1 MEVPMGF
8 PRYPTSVLRIGLIAL
23 SCGFSIAAQAQSQQS
38 PANPPSDSRQPDPAK
53 IEGPSSGELPR
64 HTGPAQRLP
73 GIISGPV
80 VDQSGAAVAGAE
92 VKLTREPPSPDRIVS
107 TAEDGQFSLVGI
119 EPGSFQLTITSTGF
133 ATQTFSGALRSGE
146 SYTVPQI
153 ALLVATSVTETR
165 VTPAT
170 VDVAQDEIKVEEHQR
185 VFGVLPNFYVSY
197 VANAAPLTSR
207 QKFQLAWKTS
217 IDPVSFAVNGIVAGV
232 EQAQDDFGGYGQ
244 GAKGYAE
251 RYGAAYGNFVISTYI
266 GSAILPS
273 ILKQDPRYFYKGT
286 GSKHS
291 RILNALAQSVIC
303 KGDNG
308 HWQANYS
315 GLIGGLAASG
325 ISNIYYAP
333 RDRDGVGFTF
343 ENALIGIG
351 TTAVT
356 NLLQEFV
363 IRKWTQ
369 SRPGHQASKP
379 DDTVSRLSLLPL
391 HTGAGAQYPQ

>member
-1 MEVPMGF
+1 MVF
-8 PRYPTSVLRIGLIAL
+8 RRYPSLVLRIGLIAL

-38 PANPPSDSRQPDPAK
+38 PSDGSQPDPSK
-53 IEGPSSGELPR
+53 IERSSSENLPSTPD
-64 HTGPAQRLP
+64 PPQRLS
-73 GIISGPV
+73 GVISGTV
-80 VDQSGAAVAGAE
+80 VDQTGAAVAGAE
-92 VKLTREPPSPDRIVS
+92 IKLTREPPSPDRTVS

-119 EPGSFQLTITSTGF
+119 EPGPFQLTVSSTGF
-133 ATQTFSGALRSGE
+133 ATQTFSGTLRSGE

-170 VDVAQDEIKVEEHQR
+170 VDVAQDEIKVEEQQR

-197 VANAAPLTSR
+197 VANAAPLTTR

-217 IDPVSFAVNGIVAGV
+217 IDPVSFGVNAIVAGV
-232 EQAQDDFGGYGQ
+232 EQSQDDFGGYGQ

-251 RYGAAYGNFVISTYI
+251 RYGAAYGNFVIGTYI

-286 GSKHS
+286 GSKRS

-308 HWQANYS
+308 HWQTNYS

-333 RDRDGVGFTF
+333 KDRDGVGFTF

-369 SRPGHQASKP
+369 SRPGRQASKP
-379 DDTVSRLSLLPL
+379 ADTVSKMSLLPI
-391 HTGAGAQYPQ
+391 HTGD

>member
-1 MEVPMGF
+1 MVF
-8 PRYPTSVLRIGLIAL
+8 RRYPSSVLRIGLIAL
-23 SCGFSIAAQAQSQQS
+23 SWGFSVVAQAQSQQS
-38 PANPPSDSRQPDPAK
+38 PAIPLSDSRQPDRSK
-53 IEGPSSGELPR
+53 IDGSSSASLPNAPY
-64 HTGPAQRLP
+64 PAQRQQ
-73 GIISGPV
+73 GIINGTV
-80 VDQSGAAVAGAE
+80 VDQTGAAVAGAE
-92 VKLTREPPSPDRIVS
+92 VKLTREPPSPNQTVS
-107 TAEDGQFSLVGI
+107 TAEDGQFSLLNI
-119 EPGSFQLTITSTGF
+119 EPGPFQLTITSTGF
-133 ATQTFSGALRSGE
+133 AAQTFSGTLRSGE
-146 SYTVPQI
+146 NYAVPRI
-153 ALLVATSVTETR
+153 ALIVAAASTEMR

-170 VDVAQDEIKVEEHQR
+170 EDVAQDEIEVEEHQR
-185 VFGVLPNFYVSY
+185 VFGVIPNFYVSY
-197 VANAAPLTSR
+197 VAHAAPLTPK

-244 GAKGYAE
+244 GSKGYAE

-286 GSKHS
+286 GSKRS

-333 RDRDGVGFTF
+333 KDRDGLGFTF
-343 ENALIGIG
+343 ENTLIGIG

-363 IRKWTQ
+363 IRKLTQ
-369 SRPGHQASKP
+369 SRPGRQAPKP
-379 DDTVSRLSLLPL
+379 DGPVSNIP
-391 HTGAGAQYPQ
+391 GAPIHAGD

>member
-1 MEVPMGF
+1 MDVPMVF
-8 PRYPTSVLRIGLIAL
+8 RRYPPSVLRISLIAL
-23 SCGFSIAAQAQSQQS
+23 SCGFSVAVQAHSQQL
-38 PANPPSDSRQPDPAK
+38 PALPPSDDRQPDASK
-53 IEGPSSGELPR
+53 IAGPSGEKLPS
-64 HTGPAQRLP
+64 TPDPAQQVP
-73 GIISGPV
+73 GLIIGTV
-80 VDQSGAAVAGAE
+80 VDQTGAAVAGAE
-92 VKLTREPPSPDRIVS
+92 VKLTREPSSQNQVVS
-107 TAEDGQFSLVGI
+107 TAEDGQFSLLNI
-119 EPGSFQLTITSTGF
+119 EPGPFRLTIISPGF
-133 ATQTFSGALRSGE
+133 AAQTFPGTLHSGE
-146 SYTVPQI
+146 TYAVPRI
-153 ALLVATSVTETR
+153 VLIVATASTEMR

-170 VDVAQDEIKVEEHQR
+170 VDVAQDEIKVEEQQR
-185 VFGVLPNFYVSY
+185 VFGVIPNFYVSY
-197 VANAAPLTSR
+197 VTNAAPLTPR

-217 IDPVSFAVNGIVAGV
+217 IDPVSFAVNGVVAGI
-232 EQAQDDFGGYGQ
+232 EQSQNDFGGYGQ

-286 GSKHS
+286 GSKRS
-291 RILNALAQSVIC
+291 RVLNALAQSVIC

-333 RDRDGVGFTF
+333 KDRDGVGFTF

-363 IRKWTQ
+363 IRKLTQ
-369 SRPGHQASKP
+369 SRPGRQSSKPP
-379 DDTVSRLSLLPL
+379 DDTVSKMSLAPI
-391 HTGAGAQYPQ
+391 HAGD

>member
-1 MEVPMGF
+1 MDVRMVF
-8 PRYPTSVLRIGLIAL
+8 RRYPSVVLRIGLIAL
-23 SCGFSIAAQAQSQQS
+23 SCGFSVAAQAQSQQS
-38 PANPPSDSRQPDPAK
+38 LSSDSHQLAPSKIEPSSTERPAATPDP
-53 IEGPSSGELPR
+53 P
-64 HTGPAQRLP
+64 QQVP
-73 GIISGPV
+73 GVISGTV
-80 VDQSGAAVAGAE
+80 VDQTGASVAGAE
-92 VKLTREPPSPDRIVS
+92 VKLTREPPSQNRAVS
-107 TAEDGQFSLVGI
+107 TAEDGQFSLTGI
-119 EPGSFQLTITSTGF
+119 DPGPFQLTISSAGF
-133 ATQTFSGALRSGE
+133 ATQTFSGTLRSGE
-146 SYTVPQI
+146 SFAVPRI
-153 ALLVATSVTETR
+153 ALIIAAASTETR

-197 VANAAPLTSR
+197 VSNAAPLSTK

-244 GAKGYAE
+244 GTKGYAE
-251 RYGAAYGNFVISTYI
+251 RYGAAYGNFVIGTYI

-286 GSKHS
+286 GTKRS

-325 ISNIYYAP
+325 ISNVYYAP
-333 RDRDGVGFTF
+333 KDRDGVGFTF

-351 TTAVT
+351 TTAIT

-369 SRPGHQASKP
+369 SRPGRQASKP
-379 DDTVSRLSLLPL
+379 VDPVSRLSLAPI
-391 HTGAGAQYPQ
+391 HAGD

>member
-1 MEVPMGF
+1 MLF
-8 PRYPTSVLRIGLIAL
+8 PRYPSLVLRIALIAL
-23 SCGFSIAAQAQSQQS
+23 SCGFSFAALARSQQS
-38 PANPPSDSRQPDPAK
+38 SAIPPSDSRQPDPSK
-53 IEGPSSGELPR
+53 IERTASESLPN
-64 HTGPAQRLP
+64 TPAQRLP
-73 GIISGPV
+73 GLVSGTV
-80 VDQSGAAVAGAE
+80 GDQTGAAVAGAE
-92 VKLTREPPSPDRIVS
+92 VKLIREGSPARTVS
-107 TAEDGQFSLVGI
+107 TTEDGQFSLLNI
-119 EPGSFQLTITSTGF
+119 EPGPFQLTITSPGF
-133 ATQTFSGALRSGE
+133 ATGTFSGTLHSGE
-146 SYTVPQI
+146 TYAVPRI
-153 ALLVATSVTETR
+153 ALIVAAASTEMR

-170 VDVAQDEIKVEEHQR
+170 VDVAQDEIKVEEQQR

-197 VANAAPLTSR
+197 IANAAPLTTK

-217 IDPVSFAVNGIVAGV
+217 IDPVSFGVNAIVAGV

-251 RYGAAYGNFVISTYI
+251 RYGAAYGNFVIGTYI

-286 GSKHS
+286 GSKRS

-308 HWQANYS
+308 HWQTNYS

-333 RDRDGVGFTF
+333 KDRDGVGFTI
-343 ENALIGIG
+343 ENTVIGIG

-363 IRKWTQ
+363 IRKLTQ
-369 SRPGHQASKP
+369 SRPGRQGVKPP
-379 DDTVSRLSLLPL
+379 DDTISKMPLLPI
-391 HTGAGAQYPQ
+391 HAGD

>member
-1 MEVPMGF
+1 MVS
-8 PRYPTSVLRIGLIAL
+8 PRYPSLVLRIALIAL
-23 SCGFSIAAQAQSQQS
+23 SCGFSFVVRAQSQQS
-38 PANPPSDSRQPDPAK
+38 PATPPSDSRQPKPLK
-53 IEGPSSGELPR
+53 IERTPSASLPN
-64 HTGPAQRLP
+64 TPAQRLP
-73 GIISGPV
+73 GLVSGTV
-80 VDQSGAAVAGAE
+80 VDQSGAAVVGAE
-92 VKLTREPPSPDRIVS
+92 VKLMREGSPARTVS
-107 TAEDGQFSLVGI
+107 TTEDGQFSLLNI
-119 EPGSFQLTITSTGF
+119 EPGPFQLTITSPGF
-133 ATQTFSGALRSGE
+133 ATGTFSGTLHSGE
-146 SYTVPQI
+146 SYAVPRI
-153 ALLVATSVTETR
+153 ALIVAAASTEMR

-170 VDVAQDEIKVEEHQR
+170 VDVAQDEIKVEEQQR
-185 VFGVLPNFYVSY
+185 VLGVIPNFYVSY
-197 VANAAPLTSR
+197 ISNAAPLTTR

-217 IDPVSFAVNGIVAGV
+217 VDPVSFGVNAIVAGI
-232 EQAQDDFGGYGQ
+232 EQAQNDFGGYGQ

-251 RYGAAYGNFVISTYI
+251 RYGAAYGNFVIGTYI

-286 GSKHS
+286 GSKRS

-333 RDRDGVGFTF
+333 KDRDGIGFTV
-343 ENALIGIG
+343 ENTLIGIG

-363 IRKWTQ
+363 IRKLTQ
-369 SRPGHQASKP
+369 SRPGHQGVKPP
-379 DDTVSRLSLLPL
+379 DDTVSTLSLAPL
-391 HTGAGAQYPQ
+391 HAGD

>member
-1 MEVPMGF
+1 MVF
-8 PRYPTSVLRIGLIAL
+8 PRYPSLVLRMGLIAL
-23 SCGFSIAAQAQSQQS
+23 SCGFSVAAQAQAQQS
-38 PANPPSDSRQPDPAK
+38 ADPSKLERS
-53 IEGPSSGELPR
+53 PSESLPN
-64 HTGPAQRLP
+64 TPAQRLP
-73 GIISGPV
+73 GFINGTV
-80 VDQSGAAVAGAE
+80 TDQTGAAVAGAE
-92 VKLTREPPSPDRIVS
+92 VKLIREASPGRAVS
-107 TAEDGQFSLVGI
+107 TTEDGQFSFVNI
-119 EPGSFQLTITSTGF
+119 DPGPFQLAIASTGF
-133 ATQTFSGALRSGE
+133 ATQTFSGTLRSGE
-146 SYTVPQI
+146 TFAVPRI
-153 ALLVATSVTETR
+153 ALIVATASTEMR

-170 VDVAQDEIKVEEHQR
+170 VDVAQDEIKVEEQQR

-197 VANAAPLTSR
+197 VANAAPLSTR

-217 IDPVSFAVNGIVAGV
+217 IDPVSFAVNGVVAGI
-232 EQAQDDFGGYGQ
+232 EQSQDNFGGYGQ

-251 RYGAAYGNFVISTYI
+251 RYGAAYGNFVIGTYI

-343 ENALIGIG
+343 ENALIGVG

-369 SRPGHQASKP
+369 SRPGRQASKP
-379 DDTVSRLSLLPL
+379 DDTVSKIPL
-391 HTGAGAQYPQ
+391 APPHASD

>member
-1 MEVPMGF
+1 MDVPMVF
-8 PRYPTSVLRIGLIAL
+8 RTYPSLVLRTGLIVL
-23 SCGFSIAAQAQSQQS
+23 SCGFWVAAQGQSQQS
-38 PANPPSDSRQPDPAK
+38 PAIPSPENGQPEPK
-53 IEGPSSGELPR
+53 IEGRSSASLPNTPDPS
-64 HTGPAQRLP
+64 QRLP
-73 GIISGPV
+73 GFIGGIV
-80 VDQSGAAVAGAE
+80 VDQTGAAVAGAE
-92 VKLTREPPSPDRIVS
+92 VKLTRELPAQYRTVS
-107 TAEDGQFSLVGI
+107 TAEDGQFSLAGVD
-119 EPGSFQLTITSTGF
+119 PGPFQLTVTSTGF
-133 ATQTFSGALRSGE
+133 ATQIFSGTLHSGE
-146 SYTVPQI
+146 NYRVPRI
-153 ALLVATSVTETR
+153 ALILATASTEML

-170 VDVAQDEIKVEEHQR
+170 VDVAQDEVKVEEQQR

-197 VANAAPLTSR
+197 VANAAPLTTR

-217 IDPVSFAVNGIVAGV
+217 IDPVSFAVNGVVAGI

-251 RYGAAYGNFVISTYI
+251 RYGAAYGNFVIGTYI

-286 GSKHS
+286 GSKRS
-291 RILNALAQSVIC
+291 RVLNALAQSVIC

-308 HWQANYS
+308 HWQVNYS
-315 GLIGGLAASG
+315 GLVGGLAASG

-343 ENALIGIG
+343 ENALIGVG

-356 NLLQEFV
+356 NLLQEFI

-369 SRPGHQASKP
+369 SHPGRRASKP
-379 DDTVSRLSLLPL
+379 DDTVSKMSLLPV
-391 HTGAGAQYPQ
+391 HAGD

>member
-1 MEVPMGF
+1 MDVPMVF
-8 PRYPTSVLRIGLIAL
+8 PRYPSLVLRIGLIAL
-23 SCGFSIAAQAQSQQS
+23 SWGFSLAAQTQSQQS
-38 PANPPSDSRQPDPAK
+38 PAIPPSDSREPDPAR
-53 IEGPSSGELPR
+53 IERLFGESLPNA
-64 HTGPAQRLP
+64 PAQRLP
-73 GIISGPV
+73 GFISGTV
-80 VDQSGAAVAGAE
+80 VDQTGAAVAGAE
-92 VKLTREPPSPDRIVS
+92 IKLTSEASPDRTVS
-107 TAEDGQFSLVGI
+107 TTEDGQFSLTGI
-119 EPGSFQLTITSTGF
+119 EPGPFQITITAVGF
-133 ATQTFSGALRSGE
+133 ATQTFSGTLRSGE
-146 SYTVPQI
+146 TYAIPKI
-153 ALLVATSVTETR
+153 ALIVAAASTEMR
-165 VTPAT
+165 VSPAT
-170 VDVAQDEIKVEEHQR
+170 VDVAQDEIKVEEQQR

-197 VANAAPLTSR
+197 IANAAPLTTK

-217 IDPVSFAVNGIVAGV
+217 VDPVSFAVNGIVAGV
-232 EQAQDDFGGYGQ
+232 EQAQDNFGGYGQ

-251 RYGAAYGNFVISTYI
+251 RYGAAYGNFVIGTYI

-286 GSKHS
+286 GSKRS

-369 SRPGHQASKP
+369 SRPGHQAAKSP
-379 DDTVSRLSLLPL
+379 DDTVSKMSLLPR
-391 HTGAGAQYPQ
+391 HAGD

>member
-1 MEVPMGF
+1 MVF
-8 PRYPTSVLRIGLIAL
+8 RRYPSLLLRIGLIAL
-23 SCGFSIAAQAQSQQS
+23 SCGFSTAAHAQSQQS
-38 PANPPSDSRQPDPAK
+38 SAIPPSDSRQPDPSK
-53 IEGPSSGELPR
+53 IIAGPSSASLPSSPD
-64 HTGPAQRLP
+64 PAQRVP
-73 GIISGPV
+73 GLISGAV
-80 VDQSGAAVAGAE
+80 VDQTGAAVAGAE
-92 VKLTREPPSPDRIVS
+92 VKLTREPLSQNRTVS
-107 TAEDGQFSLVGI
+107 TAENGQFSLPNI
-119 EPGSFQLTITSTGF
+119 EPGPFQLTITSPGF
-133 ATQTFSGALRSGE
+133 ATQTFSGTLRSGE
-146 SYTVPQI
+146 NYTVPQI
-153 ALLVATSVTETR
+153 ALLVATSVTEMR

-170 VDVAQDEIKVEEHQR
+170 VDVAQDEIKVEEQQR

-197 VANAAPLTSR
+197 IVNAAPLTPR

-217 IDPVSFAVNGIVAGV
+217 IDPVSFGVNAIVAGV
-232 EQAQDDFGGYGQ
+232 EQSQDDFGGYGQ

-308 HWQANYS
+308 RWQANYS

-325 ISNIYYAP
+325 ISNVYYAP
-333 RDRDGVGFTF
+333 KDRDGVGFTF

-363 IRKWTQ
+363 IRKLTQ
-369 SRPGHQASKP
+369 SRPGRQASKP
-379 DDTVSRLSLLPL
+379 DDPVSKMSVAPI
-391 HTGAGAQYPQ
+391 HPGD

>member
-1 MEVPMGF
+1 MVF
-8 PRYPTSVLRIGLIAL
+8 RRYPSVVLRIGLIAL
-23 SCGFSIAAQAQSQQS
+23 SCGSSVAAQAQSQQS
-38 PANPPSDSRQPDPAK
+38 LSSDSRQPPPSK
-53 IEGPSSGELPR
+53 IEPSSTERP
-64 HTGPAQRLP
+64 PATPDPPQQVP
-73 GIISGPV
+73 GVISGTV
-80 VDQSGAAVAGAE
+80 VDQTGASVAGAE
-92 VKLTREPPSPDRIVS
+92 VKLTREPPSQNRAVS
-107 TAEDGQFSLVGI
+107 TAEDGQFSLTGI
-119 EPGSFQLTITSTGF
+119 DPGPFQLTVSSAGF
-133 ATQTFSGALRSGE
+133 ATQTFSGTLRSGE
-146 SYTVPQI
+146 SLAVPRI
-153 ALLVATSVTETR
+153 ALIIAAASTEMR

-197 VANAAPLTSR
+197 VSNAAPLSTK

-217 IDPVSFAVNGIVAGV
+217 IDPVSFAINGVVAGV

-244 GAKGYAE
+244 GTKGYAE
-251 RYGAAYGNFVISTYI
+251 RYGAAYGNFVIGTYI

-286 GSKHS
+286 GTKRS

-325 ISNIYYAP
+325 ISNVYYAP
-333 RDRDGVGFTF
+333 KDRDGVGFTF

-351 TTAVT
+351 TTAIT

-369 SRPGHQASKP
+369 SRPGRQASKP
-379 DDTVSRLSLLPL
+379 VDLVSRLSLVPI
-391 HTGAGAQYPQ
+391 HAGD

>member
-1 MEVPMGF
+1 MVF
-8 PRYPTSVLRIGLIAL
+8 RRYPSFVLRTGLIVL
-23 SCGFSIAAQAQSQQS
+23 SCGFSTTAQSRSQQP
-38 PANPPSDSRQPDPAK
+38 PAMPPSDSRQPDPAK
-53 IEGPSSGELPR
+53 FDGFSSTSLPSTPY
-64 HTGPAQRLP
+64 PAQRQQ
-73 GIISGPV
+73 GIISGTV
-80 VDQSGAAVAGAE
+80 VDQTGAAVAGAE
-92 VKLTREPPSPDRIVS
+92 VKLIREASADRTVS
-107 TAEDGQFSLVGI
+107 TAEDGQFFLLNI
-119 EPGSFQLTITSTGF
+119 EPGPFQLTIASAGF
-133 ATQTFSGALRSGE
+133 ATQTFSGTLRSDE
-146 SYTVPQI
+146 NYAVPRI
-153 ALLVATSVTETR
+153 ALIVAAASTEMR

-170 VDVAQDEIKVEEHQR
+170 VDIAQDEIKVEEQQR

-197 VANAAPLTSR
+197 VTNAAPLTPR

-217 IDPVSFAVNGIVAGV
+217 IDPVSFGVNAIVAGV
-232 EQAQDDFGGYGQ
+232 EQSQDDFGGYGQ

-286 GSKHS
+286 GSKRS
-291 RILNALAQSVIC
+291 RILSALAQSVIC

-325 ISNIYYAP
+325 ISNVYYAP
-333 RDRDGVGFTF
+333 KDRDGLGFTF
-343 ENALIGIG
+343 ENTLIGIG

-363 IRKWTQ
+363 IRKLPQ
-369 SRPGHQASKP
+369 SRPGRQAPKP
-379 DDTVSRLSLLPL
+379 NGPVSSIP
-391 HTGAGAQYPQ
+391 GAPIHAGD

>member
-1 MEVPMGF
+1 MDVPMVF
-8 PRYPTSVLRIGLIAL
+8 RRYPSFVLRTGLIVL
-23 SCGFSIAAQAQSQQS
+23 SCGFFVAAQAQSQQP
-38 PANPPSDSRQPDPAK
+38 PAIPPSESRQPDPTK
-53 IEGPSSGELPR
+53 IEGSSSERLQSTPD
-64 HTGPAQRLP
+64 PAQRLP
-73 GIISGPV
+73 GLISGTV
-80 VDQSGAAVAGAE
+80 VDQTGASVAGAE
-92 VKLTREPPSPDRIVS
+92 VKLTREPPSPDQAVS
-107 TAEDGQFSLVGI
+107 TAEDGQFSLLNI
-119 EPGSFQLTITSTGF
+119 EPGPFQLTITSPGF
-133 ATQTFSGALRSGE
+133 AAQTFSGTLHSGE
-146 SYTVPQI
+146 TYPVPRI
-153 ALLVATSVTETR
+153 ALIVAAASTETR

-170 VDVAQDEIKVEEHQR
+170 VDVAQDEIKVEEQQR

-197 VANAAPLTSR
+197 VTNAAPLTPR

-217 IDPVSFAVNGIVAGV
+217 IDPVSFGVNAIVAGV
-232 EQAQDDFGGYGQ
+232 EQSQDDFGGYGQ

-286 GSKHS
+286 GSKRS

-325 ISNIYYAP
+325 ISNVYYAP
-333 RDRDGVGFTF
+333 KDRDGLGFTF
-343 ENALIGIG
+343 ENMLIGIG

-363 IRKWTQ
+363 IRKLTQ
-369 SRPGHQASKP
+369 SRPGRQASKP
-379 DDTVSRLSLLPL
+379 DDPASKIP
-391 HTGAGAQYPQ
+391 GAPIHAGG